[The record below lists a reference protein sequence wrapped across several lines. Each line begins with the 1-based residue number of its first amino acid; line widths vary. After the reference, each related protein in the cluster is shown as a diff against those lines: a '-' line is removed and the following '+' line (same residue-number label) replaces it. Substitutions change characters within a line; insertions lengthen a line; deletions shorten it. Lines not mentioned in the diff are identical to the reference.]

1 MIENSISLEWH
12 SNADQY
18 SRHIHTSCISFDE
31 AQIWLA
37 CGSYVQF
44 PHVRM
49 FHIGISPKY
58 IVLFILPYLISFRC
72 CWIFSLANNIMIIFK
87 FLGQKIKNNTA
98 HCFIFYSK
106 LYLELCKLFIELNSC
121 TITFSSMVEIDDMNV
136 ILVNFVFCFATCHQ
150 SSASQFMQLFINL

>member
-1 MIENSISLEWH
+1 MKIQFRLSD

-18 SRHIHTSCISFDE
+18 SRHIYTSCITFDE

-58 IVLFILPYLISFRC
+58 IALFILPYLISLRC
-72 CWIFSLANNIMIIFK
+72 CWIFSPANTTIIWVNFM
-87 FLGQKIKNNTA
+87 GQKIKVN
-98 HCFIFYSK
+98 K
-106 LYLELCKLFIELNSC
+106 LITRKNSLHVPFLYYLLETKVNIALFSILNC
-121 TITFSSMVEIDDMNV
+121 TIGYVHFTLN
-136 ILVNFVFCFATCHQ
+136 
-150 SSASQFMQLFINL
+150 

>member
-1 MIENSISLEWH
+1 MKIQFRLSD

-18 SRHIHTSCISFDE
+18 SRHIHTSCIIFDE

-58 IVLFILPYLISFRC
+58 IALFILPYLISLGC
-72 CWIFSLANNIMIIFK
+72 CWISSLANTTIIWVN
-87 FLGQKIKNNTA
+87 FLGHKIKINKFKTRK
-98 HCFIFYSK
+98 YS
-106 LYLELCKLFIELNSC
+106 LHVHL
-121 TITFSSMVEIDDMNV
+121 
-136 ILVNFVFCFATCHQ
+136 HQ
-150 SSASQFMQLFINL
+150 SISRACHPNITMYIGLFSILNCIIRYYIDVKFTLN